1 MARPRADR
9 ISISGLKLMPRIG
22 VSPGERRLPQGI
34 TADVSVWGDLEE
46 AGMTDSLAR
55 TFNYS
60 EILKLAV
67 EVSQSK
73 EFNLLE
79 SLGYEIGRAILRTF
93 PVTRANVRL
102 KKRPASTSEL
112 IDFVEVEV
120 ELP

>member
-1 MARPRADR
+1 MAGPRGDR

-34 TADVSVWGDLEE
+34 IADVSVWGDFEE
-46 AGMTDSLAR
+46 AGRTDSLAR
-55 TFNYS
+55 TVNYS

-67 EVSQSK
+67 EVSQSR

-79 SLGYEIGRAILRTF
+79 ALGHEIGRAILGSF

-102 KKRPASTSEL
+102 KKRPASTAEL

-120 ELP
+120 EVP